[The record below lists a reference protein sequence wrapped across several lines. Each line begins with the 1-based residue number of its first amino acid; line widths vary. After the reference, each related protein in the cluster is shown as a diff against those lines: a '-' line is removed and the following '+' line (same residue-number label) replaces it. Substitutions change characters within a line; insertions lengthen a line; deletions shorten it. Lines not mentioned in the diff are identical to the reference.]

1 MVVIFYK
8 VIIDPGHGGSDPGAL
23 AEGVSEKKVNLEIA
37 ARLYL
42 LLLDNGYQVKL
53 TRSCDEFKGLYERVK
68 IGKDFKADIFISIHA
83 NSFKDSKVEGIETYY
98 GPWEG
103 SYSLGEAIQDELIYH
118 LGAVDR
124 GLKDGEK
131 FYVLG
136 HNVVPAVLIE
146 TGFLSNKFERLLL
159 EDKHYQK
166 SIVYSILFGI
176 DKYFEE

>member
-1 MVVIFYK
+1 M
-8 VIIDPGHGGSDPGAL
+8 
-23 AEGVSEKKVNLEIA
+23 SEKDVNLKIA

-42 LLLDNGYQVKL
+42 LLLESGYDVKL
-53 TRSCDEFKGLYERVK
+53 TRSCDEFIGLEERVK

-83 NSFKDSKVEGIETYY
+83 NSFKSSEVEGIETYY
-98 GPWEG
+98 GKNKE
-103 SYSLGEAIQDELIYH
+103 SFYLGEAIQDELIYH

-124 GLKDGEK
+124 GIKDGEK

-136 HNVVPAVLIE
+136 ENSVPAILVE

-159 EDKHYQK
+159 KDEHYQK

-176 DKYFEE
+176 QKYFGE

>member
-1 MVVIFYK
+1 VVVIFYK

-83 NSFKDSKVEGIETYY
+83 NFFKDSKVEGIETYY

-103 SYSLGEAIQDELIYH
+103 S
-118 LGAVDR
+118 
-124 GLKDGEK
+124 
-131 FYVLG
+131 YVLG